1 MSEAAAPSP
10 AHASLPVR
18 AYLLL
23 IALGRWFAPLLLL
36 AIRVTW
42 GWQLFLTGKG
52 KLGNLDKVTGFFSQL
67 NIPMPHFNAV
77 LVACTECF
85 GGLLLLAGLGGRL
98 AAVPLTI
105 SMTVAYLTA
114 HKDNI
119 HSLDDFVHQDPF
131 PFLFTTLVIFAF
143 GPGLLSIDG
152 LLKYTIFAKH
162 IQQRQLPVP

>member
-1 MSEAAAPSP
+1 MSEAT
-10 AHASLPVR
+10 AHPTHTSLPVR

-23 IALGRWFAPLLLL
+23 IALGRWFTPLLLL
-36 AIRVTW
+36 AIRVAW

-52 KLGNLDKVTGFFSQL
+52 KLGNLDKVTRFFTDL
-67 NIPMPHFNAV
+67 NIPMPHFNAA

-85 GGLLLLAGLGGRL
+85 GGLALLVGLGGRL

-114 HKDNI
+114 HKDNV
-119 HSLDDFVHQDPF
+119 HSLDDFVAQAPF
-131 PFLFTTLVIFAF
+131 PFLLTALIIFAF